1 MRPNTGGKS
10 VSGQQHKLICGMT
23 ESTAQRYI
31 VVRKELDIVIKN
43 VHKSGYWLSEFE
55 KADPQGMC
63 KTLSL
68 MGLSIMHAMA
78 QIHDYLEN
86 EFVSLEKVYD
96 AVNKDKE

>member
-1 MRPNTGGKS
+1 MS
-10 VSGQQHKLICGMT
+10 DQYKLICGMT
-23 ESTAQRYI
+23 ESTARRYI
-31 VVRKELDIVIKN
+31 VVRKELDIIIKN

-55 KADPQGMC
+55 HVKPDGLC

-96 AVNKDKE
+96 AVDDHGK

>member
-1 MRPNTGGKS
+1 MSEPN
-10 VSGQQHKLICGMT
+10 KLICGMT
-23 ESTAQRYI
+23 QPTAQRYI

-55 KADPQGMC
+55 TANPAGMS

-96 AVNKDKE
+96 CVNEHKE